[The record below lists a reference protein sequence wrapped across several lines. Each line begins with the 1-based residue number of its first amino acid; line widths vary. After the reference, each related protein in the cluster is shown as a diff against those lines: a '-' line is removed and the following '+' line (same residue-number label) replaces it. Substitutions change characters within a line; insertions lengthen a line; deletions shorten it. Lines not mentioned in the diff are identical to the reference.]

1 MNKYFVSLLAAA
13 LILGLAA
20 GGPLHLCHAQEP
32 RSLAGQELQPKSE
45 DPRSLFGE
53 ILLGGGG
60 KVEKVV
66 VREDSERKLAVSIQV
81 SKLNGRQIVGEL
93 LGSDRRKQK
102 QFRSAPTTVGAD
114 ATQAELVF
122 EPDETVPENTPVDSV
137 YLRLRVQRA
146 DLPVPEL
153 DRTYRLNKRWLL
165 SIPPERQVVRITP
178 RAVGTATQL
187 KEQQIIVRPPVQ
199 VLQVQEVKPPVAI
212 ARPMRPLPSAAVEMR
227 RVEHAEAAPRFR
239 AEVIA
244 KAPIVAETKPAVE
257 ALPVD
262 RKLVALD
269 RFKFGV
275 IQEDK
280 NRGAQGPG
288 TSRLDLLEGLR
299 SDPPVAR
306 ESVLSVAREVFQD
319 KNASSGIFY
328 FLPQDYHLRWDPDEG
343 YGLKML
349 YSAASGAGQAGNV
362 MMAARLDAGVD
373 TGAVNLAE
381 ELLRAFSARHPETK
395 FTALRP
401 LPIDAPPALSLSGGL
416 EHQYDIPADKIAT
429 HAISDALGQIDVS
442 WVTDGVTKQNL
453 QLALVEDVGINGN
466 LTLTP
471 SGGEMPAR
479 SLPVAIQIADTGTF
493 GELRW
498 RRGEPWRNRTAYPVR
513 LKFLRALLLDNNE
526 PIIYSWDLGG
536 AEIPPRAQADIDGA
550 PVPSWLDGRAKR
562 VWVEYAVARDCRSCD
577 EQVVAAIT
585 GGVTSLGSSQI
596 TFHTITPL
604 EDTGAYE
611 IQVTVRSKYFDPR
624 VRELQIKPALVLGE
638 DNKDFATGPVYLI
651 NRQPGQAVPGDPLFE
666 YQLAL
671 TLPSGETLTSDR
683 WMPSDSLR
691 VLIGKVQLEKALGT
705 LPGGGGQ

>member
-1 MNKYFVSLLAAA
+1 MNRRVVVLFATA

-20 GGPLHLCHAQEP
+20 GGSLHPCRAQEP
-32 RSLAGQELQPKSE
+32 KSLTGQELQPKSD
-45 DPRSLFGE
+45 DPRSIFGE
-53 ILLGGGG
+53 VLLGGGG

-93 LGSDRRKQK
+93 LGSDRRRQK
-102 QFRSAPTTVGAD
+102 QFRTTPATVGAD
-114 ATQAELVF
+114 STQAEIVF

-153 DRTYRLNKRWLL
+153 DRTYKLNKRWLL

-178 RAVGTATQL
+178 RAVGTAAQL

-199 VLQVQEVKPPVAI
+199 VLQMQEVKPIAI
-212 ARPMRPLPSAAVEMR
+212 ARPRRPLPPAAMEIR
-227 RVEHAEAAPRFR
+227 AERLEAAPQFR
-239 AEVIA
+239 AEMIA

-262 RKLVALD
+262 RKLVALE
-269 RFKFGV
+269 RFRFGV

-319 KNASSGIFY
+319 KNAGSGIFY
-328 FLPQDYHLRWDPDEG
+328 FLPQDYHLRWDADEG

-349 YSAASGAGQAGNV
+349 YSAASGEGQAGNV

-373 TGAVNLAE
+373 TGAITLAE

-401 LPIDAPPALSLSGGL
+401 LPIDAPPAISLSGGL

-429 HAISDALGQIDVS
+429 HAISDALGRIDVS
-442 WVTDGVTKQNL
+442 WVTDAVTKQNL

-498 RRGEPWRNRTAYPVR
+498 RRGEIWRNRTAYPVR

-536 AEIPPRAQADIDGA
+536 AEIQPRAQADIDGA
-550 PVPSWLDGRAKR
+550 PIPSWLDGRAKR
-562 VWVEYAVARDCRSCD
+562 VWIEYAVARDCRSCD

-611 IQVTVRSKYFDPR
+611 IQITVRSKYFDPR
-624 VRELQIKPALVLGE
+624 VRDLQVKPALVLGA
-638 DNKDFATGPVYLI
+638 DNKDFMTGPVYLV
-651 NRQPGQAVPGDPLFE
+651 NRQPGQAVQGDPLFE
-666 YQLAL
+666 YQVALAM
-671 TLPSGETLTSDR
+671 PSGETLTSDR